1 MCRSLSTPKN
11 AWGRDGT
18 MPSFRSRTPIS
29 ALARVEA
36 SRSDGAPGNA
46 WRKNA
51 SPHRAPRGTA
61 RWMAA
66 ADN

>member
-29 ALARVEA
+29 ALARVNA
-36 SRSDGAPGNA
+36 SRSDGAPGKA
-46 WRKNA
+46 SRKNA
-51 SPHRAPRGTA
+51 SPK
-61 RWMAA
+61 
-66 ADN
+66 